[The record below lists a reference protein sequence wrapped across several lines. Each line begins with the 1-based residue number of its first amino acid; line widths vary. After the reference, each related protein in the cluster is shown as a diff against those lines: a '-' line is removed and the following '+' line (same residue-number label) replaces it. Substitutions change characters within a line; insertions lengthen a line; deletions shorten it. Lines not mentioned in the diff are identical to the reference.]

1 MFGLIKTV
9 LEPKVSKNCQVFIY
23 FHNTSIKWHF
33 DHRAAE
39 QSRSLALSFL
49 ESWIWSGSFHAT
61 IVMVCLVNV
70 EDEDEENKMAN

>member
-39 QSRSLALSFL
+39 QSRSLALHKF
-49 ESWIWSGSFHAT
+49 EFP
-61 IVMVCLVNV
+61 
-70 EDEDEENKMAN
+70 